1 MAAEALGVGRA
12 QSSTPRGG
20 PRVQRERRDWG
31 TRDQDATSAVRFSGA
46 SGHKGPAMHRVWTG
60 WHPTWPW
67 FPCKARGTS
76 TGYASP
82 WSCLVQPARG
92 PGGLVRLGL
101 SGVWRC
107 LLLLWKR
114 GRQGGLPPP
123 RAASTPCHDRGDTG
137 HYPSSVLAGSCDSHP
152 PTHTGSGVS
161 TAPSGSAWAIAWSP
175 LDSHCVQ
182 AASARVWGAACDR
195 TTRGP
200 RALRGGGW
208 ALQSGHGPAT

>member
-1 MAAEALGVGRA
+1 MGRA

-46 SGHKGPAMHRVWTG
+46 SGHKGPAMRRVWTG

-101 SGVWRC
+101 SGVWQC
-107 LLLLWKR
+107 LLSLWKR

-123 RAASTPCHDRGDTG
+123 RAAPTPCHDGGDTG

-152 PTHTGSGVS
+152 PRTL
-161 TAPSGSAWAIAWSP
+161 ALGSAQP
-175 LDSHCVQ
+175 P
-182 AASARVWGAACDR
+182 AALL
-195 TTRGP
+195 GP
-200 RALRGGGW
+200 LRGHLWTATVSRQLQPEFGAQPVTGPHEGPGLSGW
-208 ALQSGHGPAT
+208 ALQSGRGPAT